1 MRKSLVILLC
11 LVLLLA
17 LMGCHASGPEV
28 TESTTMTSLP
38 PATPVTEDAW
48 LSDFSQRLAAQGVAS
63 WEGFAANYHEALDL
77 YLCGIEPE
85 NVMPSYAPGQDET
98 APGDFYCVSLDP
110 GVYGVPKFF
119 VLPAGE
125 RGLTAEEYLEL
136 VDASG
141 AMSAQELILPENSWC
156 SSQSGRDDSPS
167 SRVLYQSESFWLSYL
182 FGMYYQGQKLPAESR
197 TVSALYLP
205 LPVEDAVY
213 TLLPTDHMTPRGL
226 LEYGLHS
233 LEQAPESRRAKYIPP
248 EDTDYAAL
256 RSTAAQAVLEHTDL
270 TEAPAAVYFAFTD
283 TTSPSDDVR
292 SYSWT
297 VGLLYSDG
305 ASYTVR
311 LDGPDRTLMTI
322 ERLPDGA
329 LDLTG
334 SWYDLDAPQ
343 LEHDYIYNG

>member
-1 MRKSLVILLC
+1 MKKQTIS
-11 LVLLLA
+11 LLLA
-17 LMGCHASGPEV
+17 LSLLIPALAGCRASGPDPAE
-28 TESTTMTSLP
+28 TTV
-38 PATPVTEDAW
+38 PVTTEAIREDSR
-48 LSDFSQRLAAQGVAS
+48 LTDFAQRLRSQGAAS
-63 WEGFAANYHEALDL
+63 LEEFCANYEEARGL
-77 YLCGIEPE
+77 YLDGFRPAAAVPVYDPTQEE
-85 NVMPSYAPGQDET
+85 S
-98 APGDFYCVSLDP
+98 APGDFYWVSLDP
-110 GVYGVPKFF
+110 GVYGVSKFF

-125 RGLTAEEYLEL
+125 RALTAEEYLEL
-136 VDASG
+136 VEA
-141 AMSAQELILPENSWC
+141 AEAITAQDLVLADHSWL
-156 SSQSGRDDSPS
+156 STQSGRENPLA
-167 SRVLYQSESFWLSYL
+167 SRLLYRSESFWLSYL
-182 FGMYYQGQKLPAESR
+182 LGMYYQGQELPAESR

-248 EDTDYAAL
+248 EDTDYETL
-256 RSTAAQAVLEHTDL
+256 RSAAAQAVLEHTDL
-270 TEAPAAVYFAFTD
+270 TEAPTAVYYSFTD
-283 TTSPSDDVR
+283 TTSPGSDAR

-311 LDGPDRTLMTI
+311 LDGPDRALMTI